1 MDSWLVVASTTWMRT
16 IHPQGPSDL
25 PEPFSLGQTI
35 TWPMRCQVTPP
46 NMSTD
51 TVYDNMDLAAKSRG
65 KDKRLMSQVNAALAY
80 ATPSTPAR
88 ARANRRADRQQQQ
101 QPVSSSTYNTAYRV
115 PYQDIDYTPAYNP
128 DRYDRFN
135 LRTRQR
141 AARVYTPGSLASK
154 ATYRLDSYVDPIDV
168 FYTPATVYKMRER
181 VRDAQEKLDLHRQML
196 DRYLEVDLG
205 PGDDVAARIARKQKD
220 LEARQPEIEKY
231 TCDIQPVKLLIP
243 KEPPFRIFIP
253 KDSGGKGGPGGGSG
267 GQTSALRQRLRK
279 VLCKSHNDPTYYKD

>member
-65 KDKRLMSQVNAALAY
+65 KDKRLMSQVNAAL
-80 ATPSTPAR
+80 
-88 ARANRRADRQQQQ
+88 
-101 QPVSSSTYNTAYRV
+101 
-115 PYQDIDYTPAYNP
+115 DIDYTPAYNP

-154 ATYRLDSYVDPIDV
+154 ATPKPSGAKSIRQPEGYSKPKNLLSWQYRLDSYVDPIDV